1 MKQEFDFYLDE
12 KVKVWNRFKFSVEA
26 ETLEEA
32 KQKAIYMA
40 TKNREELEF
49 WDSEILGETF
59 TEIEPEENDGQPTIE
74 IYCRKSD
81 ELLYDNSNAEIW
93 ANTNRKNYIIG

>member
-1 MKQEFDFYLDE
+1 MPQEFDFYLDE
-12 KVKVWNRFKFSVEA
+12 RVKVWNRFKFSVEA

-32 KQKAIYMA
+32 KEKAVYMA

-59 TEIEPEENDGQPTIE
+59 TEIEPEDNDGNSTIE
-74 IYCRKSD
+74 IYCRKDD
-81 ELLYDNSNAEIW
+81 ELLYDNADKELW
-93 ANTNRKNYIIG
+93 ANTNRRNYITP